1 MHLILT
7 EMGIIIFI
15 LSVVCNVLDALGRS
29 S

>member
-15 LSVVCNVLDALGRS
+15 LSIVFNVLDALGTS